1 MQAEV
6 ALTSDSLV
14 VEEVYEGFP
23 AWRTVSIDRWR
34 DGMINRSEDRVAD
47 EVPVAM
53 VYNGISHAVML
64 ASPVELEAFGLGFSL
79 TEGIIAD
86 KSDLYD
92 LEVVTREN
100 GIELQMIIAQQ
111 HFAALKEKRRSM
123 AGRTGCGL
131 CGAENLQHVVRHPA
145 PVGGGCVVTA
155 AALHTAFRQLAEHQP
170 IQALTGAVHAAAWAD
185 ESGELLFAQ
194 EDVGRH
200 NALDKLI
207 GTLATHNIDVD
218 RGFAIVTSRAS
229 YEMVQK
235 AASFGI
241 SILAAISAPTGLA
254 IDLANE
260 TELSLIGFTRHDSH
274 VIYANPQ
281 RIL

>member
-1 MQAEV
+1 MQFAE
-6 ALTSDSLV
+6 AYDPDPL
-14 VEEVYEGFP
+14 VEEAYEGFP
-23 AWRTVSIDRWR
+23 AWRNVRIDRWR
-34 DGMINRSEDRVAD
+34 DGLVTPSEDRVAN
-47 EVPVAM
+47 EVPVAL

-64 ASPVELEAFGLGFSL
+64 VSPVDLEMFGLGFTL
-79 TEGIIAD
+79 TEGIVAD
-86 KSDLYD
+86 KRDLYD
-92 LEVVTREN
+92 IEVVTREN
-100 GIELQMIIAQQ
+100 GIELQMMIAQEA
-111 HFAALKEKRRSM
+111 FALLKEKRRSM

-131 CGAENLQHVVRHPA
+131 CGAENLAQVVRHPA
-145 PVGGGCVVTA
+145 PLGNGCITTPLA
-155 AALHTAFRQLAEHQP
+155 FHTAFRQLTEHQP
-170 IQALTGAVHAAAWAD
+170 IQALTGAVHAAAWSD
-185 ESGELLFAQ
+185 ESGELLYAQ

-207 GTLATHNIDVD
+207 GVLATHNVDVN
-218 RGFAIVTSRAS
+218 RGFIVVTSRAS

-260 TELSLIGFTRHDSH
+260 TGLTLIGFARHDSH
-274 VIYANPQ
+274 VVYANPQ